1 MAKVSANIFNVGVND
16 RNIDLFEGQYKVP
29 NGMAY
34 NSYVIIDEKT
44 AVFDTVDARFG
55 EEWLGNIKQALG
67 ERTPDYLIILH
78 MEPDHSANIMK
89 FAKRYPT
96 AKIVGN
102 SKTFVMMGEYFGQD
116 FAENRIVV
124 NENDTLVL
132 GKHCV
137 KFIFAP
143 MVHWP
148 EVMVAFEQSQKIL
161 FSADAFG
168 KFGALDA
175 DEEWDD
181 EARRY
186 YIGIVGKYGLQVR
199 NLFAKLAC
207 CQIEKICPLHGPV
220 LSEKLPHYLGLY
232 EKWASYSPE
241 TDGILIVYASV
252 YGNTA
257 KAAESLKTLLLQKGT
272 GNVAVYDLARTD
284 LSLCVAEAFKYS
296 KIVFASTTYNGTVF
310 PVMREFLEELIERN
324 FQNRTVA
331 LIENGSWAPVA
342 ARTIKKKLEN
352 SKNLNFIEPVVT
364 VRAALNEESRRQIE
378 VLADELIK

>member
-16 RNIDLFEGQYKVP
+16 RNLDLFEGQYKVP
-29 NGMAY
+29 NGMSY

-55 EEWLGNIKQALG
+55 DEWLENIKQALG

-116 FAENRIVV
+116 FAENRVVV
-124 NENDTLVL
+124 NENDTLAL

-148 EVMVAFEQSQKIL
+148 EVMVAFEQSEKIL

-220 LSEKLPHYLGLY
+220 LSENLPHYLGLY

-272 GNVAVYDLARTD
+272 GNVVVYDLARTD

-352 SKNLNFIEPVVT
+352 SKNLKFIEPVIT
-364 VRAALNEESRRQIE
+364 VRAALNEESKRQIE

>member
-55 EEWLGNIKQALG
+55 EEWLENIKQALG

-116 FAENRIVV
+116 FAENRVV
-124 NENDTLVL
+124 VTENDTLEL

-220 LSEKLPHYLGLY
+220 LSENLPHYLGLY

>member
-29 NGMAY
+29 NGMSY

-55 EEWLGNIKQALG
+55 DEWLENIKQALG

-116 FAENRIVV
+116 FAENRVVV
-124 NENDTLVL
+124 NENDTIAL

-148 EVMVAFEQSQKIL
+148 EVMVAFEQSEKIL

-220 LSEKLPHYLGLY
+220 LSENLPHYLGLY

-272 GNVAVYDLARTD
+272 GNVVVYDLARTD

-352 SKNLNFIEPVVT
+352 SKNLKFIEPVVT

>member
-29 NGMAY
+29 NGMSY

-55 EEWLGNIKQALG
+55 DEWLENIKQALG

-116 FAENRIVV
+116 FAENRVVV
-124 NENDTLVL
+124 NENDTLAL
-132 GKHCV
+132 GKHCI

-220 LSEKLPHYLGLY
+220 LSENLPHYLGLY

-257 KAAESLKTLLLQKGT
+257 KAAESLKTLLLHKGT

-352 SKNLNFIEPVVT
+352 SKNLKFIEPVVT
-364 VRAALNEESRRQIE
+364 VRAALNEESKRQIE

>member
-55 EEWLGNIKQALG
+55 DEWLKNIKQALG

-116 FAENRIVV
+116 FAENRIVIT
-124 NENDTLVL
+124 ENDTLEL

-186 YIGIVGKYGLQVR
+186 YIGIVGKYSLQVR

-207 CQIEKICPLHGPV
+207 CQIEKICPLHGPI
-220 LSEKLPHYLGLY
+220 LSENLPHYLGLY

>member
-29 NGMAY
+29 NGMSY

-55 EEWLGNIKQALG
+55 DEWLENIKQALG

-116 FAENRIVV
+116 FAENRVVV
-124 NENDTLVL
+124 NENDTLAL

-148 EVMVAFEQSQKIL
+148 EVMVAFEQSEKIL

-207 CQIEKICPLHGPV
+207 CKIEKICPLHGPV
-220 LSEKLPHYLGLY
+220 LSENLPHYLGLY

-352 SKNLNFIEPVVT
+352 SKNLKFIEPVIT
-364 VRAALNEESRRQIE
+364 VRAALNEESKRQIE

>member
-55 EEWLGNIKQALG
+55 EEWLENIKQALG

-124 NENDTLVL
+124 NENDTLEL

-220 LSEKLPHYLGLY
+220 LSENLPHYLGLY

>member
-29 NGMAY
+29 NGMSY

-44 AVFDTVDARFG
+44 AVFDTVDAWFG
-55 EEWLGNIKQALG
+55 DEWLENIKQALG

-78 MEPDHSANIMK
+78 MELDHSANIMK

-116 FAENRIVV
+116 FAENRVVV
-124 NENDTLVL
+124 NENDTLAL

-148 EVMVAFEQSQKIL
+148 EVMVAFEQSEKIL

-220 LSEKLPHYLGLY
+220 LSENLPHYLGLY

-257 KAAESLKTLLLQKGT
+257 KAAESLKTLLLHKGT

-310 PVMREFLEELIERN
+310 PFMREFLEELIERN

-352 SKNLNFIEPVVT
+352 SKNLKFIEPVVT

>member
-55 EEWLGNIKQALG
+55 EEWLENIKQALG

-124 NENDTLVL
+124 NENDTLVF

-207 CQIEKICPLHGPV
+207 CQIEKICPLHGPI
-220 LSEKLPHYLGLY
+220 LSENLPHYLGLY

>member
-55 EEWLGNIKQALG
+55 DEWLKNIKQALG

-89 FAKRYPT
+89 FAKRYPS

-124 NENDTLVL
+124 NENDTLEL

-220 LSEKLPHYLGLY
+220 LSENLPHYLGLY

-257 KAAESLKTLLLQKGT
+257 KATESLKTLLLQKGA
-272 GNVAVYDLARTD
+272 GNVVVYDLARTD

-352 SKNLNFIEPVVT
+352 SKNLKFVEPVVT

>member
-29 NGMAY
+29 NGMSY
-34 NSYVIIDEKT
+34 NSYVILDEKT

-55 EEWLGNIKQALG
+55 EEWLENIKKALG

-89 FAKRYPT
+89 FAKRYPS

-148 EVMVAFEQSQKIL
+148 EVMVAFEQSEKIL

-175 DEEWDD
+175 EEEWDD

-186 YIGIVGKYGLQVR
+186 YVGIVGKYGLQVR

-220 LSEKLPHYLGLY
+220 LRENLPHYLGLY

-257 KAAESLKTLLLQKGT
+257 KATESLKTLLLQKGA
-272 GNVAVYDLARTD
+272 GNVVVYDLARTD

-352 SKNLNFIEPVVT
+352 SKNLKFVEPVVT

>member
-29 NGMAY
+29 NGMSY

-55 EEWLGNIKQALG
+55 DEWLENIKQALG

-116 FAENRIVV
+116 FAENRVVV
-124 NENDTLVL
+124 NENDTIAL

-220 LSEKLPHYLGLY
+220 LSENLPHYLGLY

-352 SKNLNFIEPVVT
+352 SKNLKYIEPVIT

>member
-29 NGMAY
+29 NGMSY

-55 EEWLGNIKQALG
+55 DEWLENIKQALG

-116 FAENRIVV
+116 FAENRVVV
-124 NENDTLVL
+124 NENDTLAL

-148 EVMVAFEQSQKIL
+148 EVMVAFEQSEKIL

-220 LSEKLPHYLGLY
+220 LSENLPHYLGLY

-352 SKNLNFIEPVVT
+352 SKNLKFIEPVIT

>member
-29 NGMAY
+29 NGMSY

-55 EEWLGNIKQALG
+55 DEWLENIKQALG

-116 FAENRIVV
+116 FAENRVVV
-124 NENDTLVL
+124 NENDTLAL

-148 EVMVAFEQSQKIL
+148 EVMVAFEQSEKIL

-220 LSEKLPHYLGLY
+220 LSENLPHYLGLY

-257 KAAESLKTLLLQKGT
+257 KAAESLKTLLLHKGT

-352 SKNLNFIEPVVT
+352 SKNLKFIEPVIT
-364 VRAALNEESRRQIE
+364 VRAALNEESKRQIE

>member
-29 NGMAY
+29 NGMSY

-55 EEWLGNIKQALG
+55 DEWLENIKQALG

-116 FAENRIVV
+116 FAENRVVV
-124 NENDTLVL
+124 NENDTLAL
-132 GKHCV
+132 GKHCI

-220 LSEKLPHYLGLY
+220 LSENLPHYLGLY

-352 SKNLNFIEPVVT
+352 SKNLKFIEPVIT
-364 VRAALNEESRRQIE
+364 VRAALNEESKRQIE

>member
-29 NGMAY
+29 NGMSY

-55 EEWLGNIKQALG
+55 DEWLENIKQALG

-116 FAENRIVV
+116 FAENRVVV
-124 NENDTLVL
+124 NENDTLAL

-220 LSEKLPHYLGLY
+220 LSENLPHYLGLY

-241 TDGILIVYASV
+241 TDGILIVYVSV

-257 KAAESLKTLLLQKGT
+257 KAAESLKTLLLHKGT

-352 SKNLNFIEPVVT
+352 SKNLKFIEPVIT
-364 VRAALNEESRRQIE
+364 VRAALNEESKRQIE

>member
-29 NGMAY
+29 NGMSY

-55 EEWLGNIKQALG
+55 DEWLENIKQALG

-116 FAENRIVV
+116 FAENRVVV
-124 NENDTLVL
+124 NENDTLAL

-137 KFIFAP
+137 NFIFAP

-220 LSEKLPHYLGLY
+220 LSENLPHYLGLY

-272 GNVAVYDLARTD
+272 GNVVVYDLARTD

-352 SKNLNFIEPVVT
+352 SKNLKFIEPVIT
-364 VRAALNEESRRQIE
+364 VRAALNEESKRQIE

>member
-29 NGMAY
+29 NGMSY

-55 EEWLGNIKQALG
+55 DEWLENIKQALG

-89 FAKRYPT
+89 FAKSYPT

-116 FAENRIVV
+116 FAENRVVV
-124 NENDTLVL
+124 NENDTLAL

-220 LSEKLPHYLGLY
+220 LSENLPHYLGLY

-352 SKNLNFIEPVVT
+352 SKNLKFIEPVVT

>member
-29 NGMAY
+29 NGMSY

-55 EEWLGNIKQALG
+55 DEWLENIKQALG

-116 FAENRIVV
+116 FAENRVVV
-124 NENDTLVL
+124 NENDTLAL

-137 KFIFAP
+137 NFIFAP

-220 LSEKLPHYLGLY
+220 LSENLPHYLGLY

-272 GNVAVYDLARTD
+272 GNVVVYDLARTD

-342 ARTIKKKLEN
+342 ARTIKKKLDN
-352 SKNLNFIEPVVT
+352 SKNLKFIEPVIT
-364 VRAALNEESRRQIE
+364 VRAALNEESKRQIE

>member
-29 NGMAY
+29 NGMSY

-55 EEWLGNIKQALG
+55 DEWLENIKQVLG

-116 FAENRIVV
+116 FAENRVVV
-124 NENDTLVL
+124 NENDTLAL
-132 GKHCV
+132 GKHCI

-220 LSEKLPHYLGLY
+220 LSENLPHYLGLY

-352 SKNLNFIEPVVT
+352 SKNLKFIEPVIT

>member
-55 EEWLGNIKQALG
+55 DEWLKNIKQALG

-116 FAENRIVV
+116 FAENRIVIT
-124 NENDTLVL
+124 ENDTLEL

-207 CQIEKICPLHGPV
+207 CQIEKICPLHGPI
-220 LSEKLPHYLGLY
+220 LSENLPHYLGLY

>member
-29 NGMAY
+29 NGMSY
-34 NSYVIIDEKT
+34 NSYVILDEKT

-55 EEWLGNIKQALG
+55 EEWLENIKKALG

-89 FAKRYPT
+89 FAKRYPS

-148 EVMVAFEQSQKIL
+148 EVMVAFEQSEKIL

-175 DEEWDD
+175 EEEWDD

-186 YIGIVGKYGLQVR
+186 YVGIVGKYGLQVR

-220 LSEKLPHYLGLY
+220 LRENLPHYLGLY

-257 KAAESLKTLLLQKGT
+257 KATESLKTLLLQKGA
-272 GNVAVYDLARTD
+272 GNVVVYDLARTD

-352 SKNLNFIEPVVT
+352 SKNLKFIEPVVT